1 MARIP
6 MPAGLDE
13 IEDIPS
19 SRRSLINCYNNG
31 EGAIISRPGIE
42 VIVDVGAVSRGQFTF
57 NGFLYQVIGTELIK
71 MSNLE
76 TGAFSVIGTI
86 LGETNIRSAIS
97 FSEAVIIV
105 DGGALYSLTLLD
117 VLTENTLNSNFV
129 PCTDVAQMNGRFIYI
144 PSDGS
149 PAFFSDV
156 GAAGTVQALSFFDA
170 ELLPDKNTSVFNLN
184 NTLYIGGTDSLELF
198 RDTGAT
204 PNPYSR
210 IPGAS
215 ILNGIIGITLEYQDT
230 QLFVGRKKDQGF
242 GVFVVGQGNAPKI
255 SNQAIDLI
263 LDGYTEDQLGDV
275 IPGRFNWR
283 GQDIATLTFKNDSLG
298 FVNGQ
303 WFTLESRV
311 DGVSKP
317 WKAGFIN
324 QVEGTYYI
332 SSSTKFGKL
341 SKINSDLGEEIERV
355 IDMGFQHN
363 DVDYFSCQ
371 SIQLGISQGFNSAQ
385 GSVALFLSRDNVTYG
400 QPLYRNLG
408 LAGEYAKYLIW
419 NYAGG
424 LGTYNGFMGMRIYT
438 TEDVIFNA
446 SYLIVNLR

>member
-1 MARIP
+1 MARVP
-6 MPAGLDE
+6 LPEGFDV

-19 SRRSLINCYNNG
+19 SRKSLTNCYNNG

-42 VIVDVGAVSRGQFTF
+42 VIADVGEVSRGQFVF
-57 NGFLYQVIGTELIK
+57 NGSLYQVIGTSLIK
-71 MSNLE
+71 ISNLA
-76 TGAFSVIGTI
+76 TGAFTTIGTI
-86 LGETNIRSAIS
+86 LGEANIRTAVS

-105 DGGALYSLTLLD
+105 DGGRLYSITLLD
-117 VLTENTLNSNFV
+117 VLSDNTENANFV

-144 PSDGS
+144 PSDGD

-156 GAAGTVQALSFFDA
+156 GAAGTVDSLSFFDA

-184 NTLYIGGTDSLELF
+184 NTLYIGGTDSIELF
-198 RDTGAT
+198 RDTGST

-215 ILNGIIGITLEYQDT
+215 MLNGIIGVTLEYQDT

-255 SNQAIDLI
+255 SNQAIDLM
-263 LDGYTEDQLGDV
+263 LSEYTEEQLGDV

-283 GQDIATLTFKNDSLG
+283 GQDIATLTFKNDSVG
-298 FVNGQ
+298 FVNGR
-303 WFTLESRV
+303 WFKLESRV
-311 DGVSKP
+311 ASVSKP

-324 QVEGTYYI
+324 QFEGTYYT

-341 SKINSDLGEEIERV
+341 SKINTDLGEEIERV
-355 IDMGFQHN
+355 IDMGFQHAEY
-363 DVDYFSCQ
+363 DHFSCQ
-371 SIQLGISQGFNSAQ
+371 SIQLGISQGFNASE
-385 GSVALFLSRDNVTYG
+385 GSVALFLSRDNLTYG

-408 LAGEYAKYLIW
+408 LIGEYSKYLIW

-424 LGTYNGFMGMRIYT
+424 LGMYDGFMGMRIYT

-446 SYLIVNLR
+446 SFLIVNLR